1 MIQDGWDP
9 KTFEPIYYEEA
20 DTEYEKRHGK
30 DYEYPGKGDHYGTI
44 SDPHISEYS
53 DKYDEPVR
61 HSVSVVSDAE
71 YDTDNNVYDTWK
83 FKTPENKEPPPPPE
97 DLGSEDFDV
106 EAEMK
111 KYKAY

>member
-1 MIQDGWDP
+1 MIQDGWDT

-53 DKYDEPVR
+53 DKYAEPVH
-61 HSVSVVSDAE
+61 HSVSVVSDGE
-71 YDTDNNVYDTWK
+71 TDNNVYDTWK

-97 DLGSEDFDV
+97 DLGSEDFDA

-111 KYKAY
+111 KYQEY